1 MGVDGERWRGEGGE
15 VLRAGSRL
23 ERVMTA
29 DGGDRSGQ
37 KGTAARGGGGT
48 RTGDRGRSRHAGQPP
63 ETHGSPG
70 DPPED
75 LNC

>member
-37 KGTAARGGGGT
+37 RGQQHEEAAGRGQG
-48 RTGDRGRSRHAGQPP
+48 TGDVLDMPDSHQRHTALLGILLK
-63 ETHGSPG
+63 T
-70 DPPED
+70 
-75 LNC
+75 